1 MYTAK
6 TLRRKFKSAEYRE
19 KYQAYTKRMAGLDP
33 NDDATWLD
41 NRLMAD
47 PAKARIRTYTTH
59 STHKTL
65 TSLRQG
71 SMIHIFDQDYNQ
83 KVEGPFH
90 EAYMT
95 HTTTSPNYQILA
107 SLDLGRRQV
116 ELEGYGL
123 VHRQLEIAMSLRGHM
138 YNDDRFNKYFKFL
151 VNKDMVPA
159 EYRESGVES
168 YYDPKTGFSRME
180 EAWRDDEF
188 VVDPTR
194 ITLEIGNTGIDGDTF
209 KNDILMD
216 KHGIQINK
224 TSRNT
229 VLFMINIGTTRSAA
243 AHLIEVFQSIVNQL
257 EYKQESRSPRER
269 EIQAKKVK
277 SLTQDLPPLPDF
289 SYFHNAFRCSAGAN
303 INTPEGNIRDA
314 YFLSYNYENCEYF
327 HFEKG
332 EMHALMKTRELVSTS
347 FVIPYPPGFPILVP
361 GQVISEEIIDYMLA
375 LDVTEIHGYRP
386 DFGLGVFTEA
396 ALESIIIKNRPLLAV
411 PAAIAPVEVVASE
424 VKEPKAKVT
433 KNRKSS

>member
-1 MYTAK
+1 
-6 TLRRKFKSAEYRE
+6 
-19 KYQAYTKRMAGLDP
+19 
-33 NDDATWLD
+33 
-41 NRLMAD
+41 
-47 PAKARIRTYTTH
+47 
-59 STHKTL
+59 
-65 TSLRQG
+65 
-71 SMIHIFDQDYNQ
+71 MIHIFDQDYNQ

-123 VHRQLEIAMSLRGHM
+123 VNRQLEIAMSLRACM

-159 EYRESGVES
+159 KYRDSGVES
-168 YYDPKTGFSRME
+168 YYSPKTGFSHME

-194 ITLEIGNTGIDGDTF
+194 ITVEIGNTGIDGDTF

-229 VLFMINIGTTRSAA
+229 VLFMINIGTTRSAT
-243 AHLIEVFQSIVNQL
+243 AHLIEVFQRIVNQI
-257 EYKQESRSPRER
+257 EYQQEGMSPIER
-269 EIQAKKVK
+269 KIQAKKVK
-277 SLTQDLPPLPDF
+277 SLTLDLPPLPDF
-289 SYFHNAFRCSAGAN
+289 SYFHKAFKCSSGTSMD
-303 INTPEGNIRDA
+303 TPEGNIRDA
-314 YFLSYNYENCEYF
+314 YFLCYNDENCEYF
-327 HFEKG
+327 HFENG
-332 EMHALMKTRELVSTS
+332 EMQEIMKDRELVSTS

-386 DFGLGVFTEA
+386 DFGLGVFTEK
-396 ALESIIIKNRPLLAV
+396 ALESVIIKRRPVAAV
-411 PAAIAPVEVVASE
+411 PSVAVPIEVGKKT
-424 VKEPKAKVT
+424 VKRALSGNNKKAK
-433 KNRKSS
+433 